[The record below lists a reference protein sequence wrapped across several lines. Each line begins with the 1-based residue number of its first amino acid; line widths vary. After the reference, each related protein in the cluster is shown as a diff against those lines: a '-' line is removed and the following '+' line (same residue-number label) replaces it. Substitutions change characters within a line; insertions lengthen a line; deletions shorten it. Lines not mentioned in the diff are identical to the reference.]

1 MANGDRAPNEILEAD
16 YAASTLPKANRGWN
30 SMLEELSREGVE
42 RTGLT
47 YALRPELKNLRPPTL
62 FVWGDKDIE
71 GPPSLAQEMA
81 AIAPHAR
88 CEIIPDAGHLVWLD
102 QPDRCIKLMLDF
114 LKST

>member
-16 YAASTLPKANRGWN
+16 YAASALPEANRGWN

-47 YALRPELKNLRPPTL
+47 YALRPELKNLRPPAL
-62 FVWGDKDIE
+62 FIWGDKDIE

-102 QPDRCIKLMLDF
+102 QPDRCAKRMLDF
-114 LKST
+114 LRSA